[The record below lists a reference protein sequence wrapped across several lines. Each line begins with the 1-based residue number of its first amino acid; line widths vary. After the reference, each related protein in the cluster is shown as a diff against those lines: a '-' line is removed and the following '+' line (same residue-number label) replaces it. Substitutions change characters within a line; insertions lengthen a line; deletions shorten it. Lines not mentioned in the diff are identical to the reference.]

1 MKMTSRRHVLGSMA
15 GAAMLSPVSV
25 FAQQAAPDPVRVVM
39 PFPPGNPFDATI
51 RKTLEVVQRQR
62 PGRTWIVDNKPGAAG
77 IIGTAEVARAKPDGL
92 TLLFTTGGH
101 TTTAITHR
109 KLPYDPERDFV
120 PITRLTESAG
130 FVLLVPANSP
140 FRSVQELVAAAK
152 EKPDTISYAS
162 AGVGNGTHLV
172 GALFERAAGIKL
184 IHTPYKALPIPDLIG
199 GHVNM
204 LFWGS
209 GNSKQ
214 LVDEGKVR
222 ALAITGSRRWS
233 DMPNLPALSE
243 MGYQIEVGAWNGL
256 FAPAGTPA
264 ATVEAIYRQIAQA
277 FQDKELTD
285 WVIRNGSTP
294 AVSTP
299 TEFKAYLRA
308 EMERYKATIVPLG
321 IVVE

>member
-1 MKMTSRRHVLGSMA
+1 MKMISRRHVLNSMA
-15 GAAMLSPVSV
+15 GVAVLSPASL
-25 FAQQAAPDPVRVVM
+25 FAQQAPSEVVRVVM

-51 RKTLEVVQRQR
+51 RRTVEVIQRQR
-62 PGRTWIVDNKPGAAG
+62 PNRTWVVENKPGAAG

-92 TLLFTTGGH
+92 TRLFTTGGH
-101 TTTAITHR
+101 TTPAITHR

-120 PITRLTESAG
+120 PISRLTESAG
-130 FVLLVPANSP
+130 FVLLVPANSR
-140 FRSVQELVAAAK
+140 FRSVQDLVVAAK

-172 GALFERAAGIKL
+172 GALFERAAGLKL
-184 IHTPYKALPIPDLIG
+184 IHTPYKTLPIPDLIG
-199 GHVNM
+199 GHVDM

-214 LVDEGKVR
+214 LIDDGKVR

-243 MGYQIEVGAWNGL
+243 FGYQIDVGAWAGL
-256 FAPAGTPA
+256 FAPAGTPE
-264 ATVEAIYRQIAQA
+264 ATVEAIYRQVAQA

-285 WVIRNGSTP
+285 WVIRSGSTP
-294 AVSTP
+294 AISTP
-299 TEFKAYLRA
+299 AEFKGFLRR
-308 EMERYKATIVPLG
+308 EMERYRATITPLG

>member
-1 MKMTSRRHVLGSMA
+1 MRSLCHEDDSPPPRTWLDDRCHRAVAGFGVRPAGALGSN
-15 GAAMLSPVSV
+15 PV
-25 FAQQAAPDPVRVVM
+25 
-39 PFPPGNPFDATI
+39 DATI

-77 IIGTAEVARAKPDGL
+77 IIGTAEVARAKPDGQ

-101 TTTAITHR
+101 NTTAITHR
-109 KLPYDPERDFV
+109 RLPYDPERDFV

-130 FVLLVPANSP
+130 FVLLVPSNSR

-162 AGVGNGTHLV
+162 AGVGNGTHLA

-184 IHTPYKALPIPDLIG
+184 IHTPYKTLPISDLIG

-214 LVDEGKVR
+214 LVEEGKVR

-243 MGYQIEVGAWNGL
+243 LGYQIDVGAWTGL
-256 FAPAGTPA
+256 FAPAGTPE

-277 FQDKELTD
+277 FQDKELTE
-285 WVIRNGSTP
+285 WVIRNGATP

-299 TEFKAYLRA
+299 AEFKAHLRA
-308 EMERYKATIVPLG
+308 EMERYRATIVPLG

>member
-15 GAAMLSPVSV
+15 GAAILSPVSV

-214 LVDEGKVR
+214 LVDEHAVR
-222 ALAITGSRRWS
+222 GFVPRPDVVDLPRGSLI
-233 DMPNLPALSE
+233 D
-243 MGYQIEVGAWNGL
+243 GAN
-256 FAPAGTPA
+256 
-264 ATVEAIYRQIAQA
+264 R
-277 FQDKELTD
+277 
-285 WVIRNGSTP
+285 GSTNTTTKSNSP
-294 AVSTP
+294 TP
-299 TEFKAYLRA
+299 PTSEASGPTVTNTS
-308 EMERYKATIVPLG
+308 ATRTATAAPTATWPNSMTSRPTRKKRPT
-321 IVVE
+321 